1 MVRFLRATEVDT
13 RLLGMIGALMLI
25 WVGFHFYG
33 VFVNDKG
40 AFLTPRNLW
49 NLSVQTSS
57 IAVMATGM
65 VLVIVT
71 RHIDLSVGS
80 LLGFSA
86 MIMGVTQVWVLPQFL
101 GLGHALIWPITVVV
115 GIAFGTMIGAFQ
127 GFLIAYLNIPAFI
140 VTLGGLLIWRG
151 ASYLVARGETIAPV
165 DPSFA
170 LIGGGPYG
178 TIGATGSWILGIIC
192 CVFIVLMLF
201 NGRRQRLGFGFPT
214 RPMWAEGLIGGVGIT
229 AVIGAVMVMNAYPW
243 PKGIVKRYAAAN
255 NIEVPESGLFIS
267 HGFAIPILIAIG
279 VGIAMTF
286 LANRTRFGRYVFAIG
301 GNPEAAELA
310 GINTRKMTL
319 LIFALMG
326 ALTGIAAVIASARLK
341 SATLAL
347 GQFDELYVIAAAV
360 IGGTSFAGGIG
371 TIYGAIL
378 GALVMQSLQSGMVL
392 IGFDA
397 AIQQMV
403 VGGVLVLAVFLDN
416 LYRRNSALILKR
428 RHLIRCHLS
437 RCRTSRFPL
446 AVSMLLK
453 TPHVSYFP
461 AKWLDCWD
469 TMVRANQH

>member
-1 MVRFLRATEVDT
+1 MKAAMPAFVDDSFSENAVSEQHNEFKESAMVRFLRATEVDT
-13 RLLGMIGALMLI
+13 RLLGMIGALILI
-25 WVGFHFYG
+25 WVGFHLYG
-33 VFVNDKG
+33 HFVNGYG

-86 MIMGVTQVWVLPQFL
+86 MIMGVVQVWILPKFL
-101 GLGHALIWPITVVV
+101 GLGHPAIWPITVCV
-115 GIAFGTMIGAFQ
+115 GIAFGAMIGAFQ
-127 GFLIAYLNIPAFI
+127 GFLIAYLSIPAFI

-165 DPSFA
+165 DQTFA

-178 TIGATGSWILGIIC
+178 TIGATGSWILGIVVSLGI
-192 CVFIVLMLF
+192 LLLLF
-201 NGRRQRLGFGFPT
+201 NGRRQRLRFGFPT
-214 RPMWAEGLIGGVGIT
+214 RPMWAEFLIAGVGLT
-229 AVIGAVMVMNAYPW
+229 AVLGSVMVMNAYPW
-243 PKGIVKRYAAAN
+243 PKGIIKRYAAEN
-255 NIEVPESGLFIS
+255 NIEIPDGGIFIS
-267 HGFAIPILIAIG
+267 HGFAFPILIAIA

-286 LANRTRFGRYVFAIG
+286 LATRTRFGRYVFAIG

-310 GINTRKMTL
+310 GINTKKMTL

-392 IGFDA
+392 IGFDS

-416 LYRRNSALILKR
+416 LYRRNSA
-428 RHLIRCHLS
+428 
-437 RCRTSRFPL
+437 
-446 AVSMLLK
+446 
-453 TPHVSYFP
+453 
-461 AKWLDCWD
+461 
-469 TMVRANQH
+469 

>member
-1 MVRFLRATEVDT
+1 VSDQQKEFKESALVRFLRATEVDT
-13 RLLGMIGALMLI
+13 RLLGMIGALVLI

-33 VFVNDKG
+33 VFVNGKG

-80 LLGFSA
+80 LLGFTA
-86 MIMGVTQVWVLPQFL
+86 MIMGVTQVWILPDIL
-101 GLGHALIWPITVVV
+101 GLGHPMIWVITVTV
-115 GIAFGTMIGAFQ
+115 GILFGALVGAFQ

-151 ASYLVARGETIAPV
+151 SSYLVARGETIAPV
-165 DPSFA
+165 DPTFS
-170 LIGGGPYG
+170 LIGGGPHG
-178 TIGATGSWILGIIC
+178 TVGATGSWILGIVC
-192 CVFIVLMLF
+192 SLFIILLLISS
-201 NGRRQRLGFGFPT
+201 RRERLRFGFPT
-214 RPMWAEGLIGGVGIT
+214 RPMWAETLLGGIGVAFVLGS
-229 AVIGAVMVMNAYPW
+229 VMVMNAYPW
-243 PKGIVKRYAAAN
+243 PKGIVKKYAAAN
-255 NIEVPESGLFIS
+255 NIDVPEGGLFIS
-267 HGFAIPILIAIG
+267 HGFAIPILVAIG

-310 GINTRKMTL
+310 GINTKKMTM

-326 ALTGIAAVIASARLK
+326 GLTGIAAVIASARLK

-403 VGGVLVLAVFLDN
+403 VGGVLVVAVFLDN
-416 LYRRNSALILKR
+416 LYRRNS
-428 RHLIRCHLS
+428 S
-437 RCRTSRFPL
+437 
-446 AVSMLLK
+446 
-453 TPHVSYFP
+453 
-461 AKWLDCWD
+461 
-469 TMVRANQH
+469 

>member
-1 MVRFLRATEVDT
+1 MSDSNQDFKESGLVRFLRATEVDT
-13 RLLGMIGALMLI
+13 RLLGMIGALVLI
-25 WVGFHFYG
+25 WLGFHLYG
-33 VFVNDKG
+33 HFVNGYG

-80 LLGFSA
+80 LLGFTA
-86 MIMGVTQVWVLPQFL
+86 MIMGVMQVWVLPQIL
-101 GLGHALIWPITVVV
+101 GLGHPMIWVITVIV
-115 GIAFGTMIGAFQ
+115 GICFGALIGAFQ
-127 GFLIAYLNIPAFI
+127 GFLIAYLDIPAFI

-165 DPSFA
+165 DTTFS

-178 TIGATGSWILGIIC
+178 TIGATGSWILGILVCIG
-192 CVFIVLMLF
+192 IIAMLIS
-201 NGRRQRLGFGFPT
+201 GRKQRLRFGFPT
-214 RPMWAEGLIGGVGIT
+214 RPMWAEFLLAGTGI
-229 AVIGAVMVMNAYPW
+229 AFVIGSVMVMNAYPW
-243 PKGIVKRYAAAN
+243 PKGIVRKYAAAN
-255 NIEVPESGLFIS
+255 NITVPEEGLFIS
-267 HGFAIPILIAIG
+267 HGFAIPILIAIA

-286 LANRTRFGRYVFAIG
+286 LATRTRFGRYVFAIG

-403 VGGVLVLAVFLDN
+403 VGGVLVVAVFLDN
-416 LYRRNSALILKR
+416 LYRRNS
-428 RHLIRCHLS
+428 
-437 RCRTSRFPL
+437 
-446 AVSMLLK
+446 V
-453 TPHVSYFP
+453 
-461 AKWLDCWD
+461 
-469 TMVRANQH
+469 

>member
-1 MVRFLRATEVDT
+1 MSSNPQDVKESGFVKFLRATEVDT
-13 RLLGMIGALMLI
+13 RLLGMIVALLLI
-25 WVGFHFYG
+25 WLGFHFYG
-33 VFVNDKG
+33 HFVNGYG

-65 VLVIVT
+65 VLIIVT

-80 LLGFSA
+80 LLGFVA
-86 MIMGVTQVWVLPQFL
+86 MIMGVMQVWVLPKYL
-101 GLGHALIWPITVVV
+101 GLGHPMIWVITVLV
-115 GIAFGTMIGAFQ
+115 GIAFGTLIGALQ
-127 GFLIAYLNIPAFI
+127 GFLIAYLSIPAFI

-165 DPSFA
+165 DETFA

-178 TIGATGSWILGIIC
+178 TVGATGSWIVGALACIGIIILL
-192 CVFIVLMLF
+192 VS
-201 NGRRQRLGFGFPT
+201 GRRQRIRFGFPT
-214 RPMWAEGLIGGVGIT
+214 RPMWAEALLGLAGTGF
-229 AVIGAVMVMNAYPW
+229 VIGSVLVMNAYPW
-243 PKGIVKRYAAAN
+243 PKGIIKKYAAAN
-255 NIEVPESGLFIS
+255 NIEVPEGGLFIS
-267 HGFAIPILIAIG
+267 HGFAIPILIAIA

-286 LANRTRFGRYVFAIG
+286 LATRTRFGRYVFAIG

-310 GINTRKMTL
+310 GINTKKMTL

-326 ALTGIAAVIASARLK
+326 ALTGISAVIASARLK

-403 VGGVLVLAVFLDN
+403 VGGVLVLAVFIDTM
-416 LYRRNSALILKR
+416 YRKNSA
-428 RHLIRCHLS
+428 
-437 RCRTSRFPL
+437 
-446 AVSMLLK
+446 
-453 TPHVSYFP
+453 
-461 AKWLDCWD
+461 
-469 TMVRANQH
+469 